1 MRHSDEEKGVGKSI
15 GNVEDYLALPN
26 PGGFLFGSGV
36 SYIFFGPECD
46 CELDVDPSLART
58 FLERMAATAPV
69 FGYAYTWEELR
80 YRNGIFV
87 EIDGG
92 KGGSS
97 RGFNGRDISKYVPG
111 LYWLTLLPEAFAK
124 RHGVPLDE
132 VAEVALEHADLG
144 AGQHLFRFY
153 DRPEDWRE
161 RADVVDGLCAR
172 LPGIFDIHHVRGVVG
187 SGVKSFAE
195 LRVLLRPWR

>member
-1 MRHSDEEKGVGKSI
+1 M
-15 GNVEDYLALPN
+15 
-26 PGGFLFGSGV
+26 
-36 SYIFFGPECD
+36 
-46 CELDVDPSLART
+46 
-58 FLERMAATAPV
+58 
-69 FGYAYTWEELR
+69 
-80 YRNGIFV
+80 
-87 EIDGG
+87 
-92 KGGSS
+92 
-97 RGFNGRDISKYVPG
+97 PG